1 MIEPPSGAS
10 LHRLEYRVPFF
21 DTDAMGV
28 VHHAKYLHFF
38 EMGRV
43 RWMDEYHRP
52 YTDYVER
59 GLHLAVTQA
68 RVEYHSS
75 ARFDDRLEVT
85 TWLAWVHGAS
95 LAMSYTI
102 YEGDRLIASGTT
114 EHAAVDNEGRVRR
127 IPREDRQQLASKT
140 PPA

>member
-1 MIEPPSGAS
+1 M
-10 LHRLEYRVPFF
+10 
-21 DTDAMGV
+21 
-28 VHHAKYLHFF
+28 HHAKYLHLF
-38 EMGRV
+38 ELGRV

-52 YTDYVER
+52 YTDYIER

-68 RVEYHSS
+68 RVDYHSS

-85 TWLAWVHGAS
+85 TWLAWVRGAS

-102 YEGDRLIASGTT
+102 CEGDRLVSSGTT
-114 EHAAVDNEGRVRR
+114 EHAAVADDGRVRR
-127 IPREDRQQLASKT
+127 IPREDRNQLMAHT